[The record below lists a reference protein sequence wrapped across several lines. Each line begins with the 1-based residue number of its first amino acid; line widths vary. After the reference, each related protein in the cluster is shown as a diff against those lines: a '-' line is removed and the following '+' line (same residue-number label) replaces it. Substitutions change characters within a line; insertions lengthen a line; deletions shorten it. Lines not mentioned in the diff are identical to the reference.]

1 MPSQREYTDTDGVPM
16 GVQLVA
22 RPWQEEAL
30 LELGVA
36 LETARGPIHGP
47 PEP

>member
-1 MPSQREYTDTDGVPM
+1 MPV

-36 LETARGPIHGP
+36 LEKARGPIQAP